1 MFWSEWLPGHEPGVV
16 AVVLPSL
23 FVAHQIQLTHQ
34 TGEFAILEQIWEW
47 RPVVAFEVGNRGE
60 GTDEHTTGVKSF
72 SKGDGQIS
80 VEIVEQQ
87 DEIPGTFREG
97 VFAQI
102 GNECLDQ
109 DMV

>member
-1 MFWSEWLPGHEPGVV
+1 M

-23 FVAHQIQLTHQ
+23 FVTHQIQVTHQ

-60 GTDEHTTGVKSF
+60 GTDEHTTGVKSL

-87 DEIPGTFREG
+87 DEIPGTSREG
-97 VFAQI
+97 VATQI

>member
-1 MFWSEWLPGHEPGVV
+1 LFAGVV

-23 FVAHQIQLTHQ
+23 FVAHQIQVTHQ

-60 GTDEHTTGVKSF
+60 GTDEHTTGAESF
-72 SKGDGQIS
+72 GNACEEIP

-97 VFAQI
+97 IGAQI
-102 GNECLDQ
+102 GEGRPDQ
-109 DMV
+109 DVL